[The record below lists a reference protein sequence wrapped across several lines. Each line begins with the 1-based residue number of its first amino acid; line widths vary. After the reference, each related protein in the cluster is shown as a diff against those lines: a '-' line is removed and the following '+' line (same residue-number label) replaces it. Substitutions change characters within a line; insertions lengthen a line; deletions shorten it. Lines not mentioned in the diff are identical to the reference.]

1 MLYIKLLSAIQ
12 INNINMNQRLKSLDA
27 LRGFTMLWIIG
38 GGQLLYLITS
48 MSKCTWDDI
57 LGTNMHHA
65 AWAGFRFFDLIFPL
79 FMFLAG
85 VSIPYSITGKLE
97 KGTPAKKLAMK
108 IVRRVVILIFLGLV
122 YNGLLKFDFANLRV
136 ASVLGQI
143 GLAYGI
149 AAIIVLFSRKSI
161 TPLYWCITILVMYA
175 AVQLFVPVPEYGSG
189 ILTKEGCI
197 NGYIDRMLL
206 PGRLY
211 GKVFDPEGLLCN
223 ISASVIVLFG
233 VQAGILLRANRFS
246 GYRKTVILAVAGAC
260 LLVLGLFIS
269 PFYPCIKSAWTTTFN
284 FIAGGISLMLLSL
297 FYIVI
302 DVWKF
307 QRWSYFF
314 RIIGLNS
321 ITIYL
326 AVQIID
332 FKHTSNF
339 FFYGT
344 AKLFGSY
351 KPVVLIIGII
361 AVEWFLLWVLY
372 RKKIFLKV

>member
-211 GKVFDPEGLLCN
+211 GKVFDPEGLL
-223 ISASVIVLFG
+223 
-233 VQAGILLRANRFS
+233 
-246 GYRKTVILAVAGAC
+246 
-260 LLVLGLFIS
+260 
-269 PFYPCIKSAWTTTFN
+269 
-284 FIAGGISLMLLSL
+284 
-297 FYIVI
+297 
-302 DVWKF
+302 
-307 QRWSYFF
+307 
-314 RIIGLNS
+314 
-321 ITIYL
+321 
-326 AVQIID
+326 
-332 FKHTSNF
+332 
-339 FFYGT
+339 
-344 AKLFGSY
+344 
-351 KPVVLIIGII
+351 
-361 AVEWFLLWVLY
+361 
-372 RKKIFLKV
+372 